1 MGLASSSLR
10 HATSSPMTWHDVALM
25 TSCSCEFSKND
36 VTLMTNY
43 DVITT
48 FSTFL
53 SVFRAHFFSLMA
65 TPPAKNAVDLPY
77 GSPKEDVSAD
87 IPAITQDEIVATG
100 CVPDNKKKKL
110 SDEVKKV
117 TEEAKNALEEKKET
131 KAPPK
136 KRKSKKKP
144 SPAAAAAAD
153 GARYFYD
160 IQNLIIADAG
170 TVEKMGLGSII
181 PPAAPPPSPSF
192 AAPWPTPVARQP
204 PIQPFKF
211 EPVTVPSPVSTV
223 KKVTAGGNEI
233 ATHAVFCPDCG
244 LRVEKHIKSD
254 ITEDKP
260 GQYSIIFECPDD

>member
-1 MGLASSSLR
+1 
-10 HATSSPMTWHDVALM
+10 
-25 TSCSCEFSKND
+25 
-36 VTLMTNY
+36 
-43 DVITT
+43 
-48 FSTFL
+48 
-53 SVFRAHFFSLMA
+53 MA
-65 TPPAKNAVDLPY
+65 TPPTKNAVDLPY
-77 GSPKEDVSAD
+77 GSPKEDVSPD
-87 IPAITQDEIVATG
+87 VPAITQEEVVASG
-100 CVPDNKKKKL
+100 CVPDNQKRKL
-110 SDEVKKV
+110 AEEVRKV
-117 TEEAKNALEEKKET
+117 TEDAKKALEQTKET

-136 KRKSKKKP
+136 KRKSSKKKP
-144 SPAAAAAAD
+144 TPAAAAAAD

-211 EPVTVPSPVSTV
+211 EPATVPSPVSTV
-223 KKVTAGGNEI
+223 KKVTHAGNEI

-244 LRVEKHIKSD
+244 LRVDKHAKSD
-254 ITEDKP
+254 ITEDRP